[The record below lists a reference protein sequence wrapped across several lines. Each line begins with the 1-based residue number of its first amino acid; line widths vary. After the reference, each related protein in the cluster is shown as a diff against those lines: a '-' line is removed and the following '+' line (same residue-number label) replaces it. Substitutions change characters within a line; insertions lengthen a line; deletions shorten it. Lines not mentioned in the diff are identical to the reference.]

1 MLKKQLMMWG
11 IVSWGLFTAVNL
23 AMSLPLVRLSH
34 GQSTMLDFWKVTAI
48 SLVLYLL
55 PLIWGAAGHNSGF
68 YILGLVIAV
77 YTIATANVIIA
88 MVTGSSATMLVKT
101 AMIVG
106 AVVVIGVNLYWLILG
121 FRYRKTLDE
130 KRDDAL
136 YHKLNERH
144 NDKQKEVK

>member
-23 AMSLPLVRLSH
+23 TMSLPIVRLSH

-48 SLVLYLL
+48 SLALYLL

-88 MVTGSSATMLVKT
+88 MVTGSSATMLIKT